1 MSSNRDDLPVLTE
14 ILIPGQVPTPAGGAA
29 LTAGT
34 EAAWEALERDVRES
48 VLRGLQGRL
57 DLVLE
62 QRVNDA
68 VHNAV
73 DRALTDLAI
82 DIKASVRDSLRDIVA
97 RAVTLEISRLRATR
111 VVLPPNE

>member
-1 MSSNRDDLPVLTE
+1 MSTARDDVPLLTE
-14 ILIPGQVPTPAGGAA
+14 VLIPGQVPVPANNAA
-29 LTAGT
+29 LTAST
-34 EAAWEALERDVRES
+34 EAAWETLERDVRET

-73 DRALTDLAI
+73 DRALTELAG
-82 DIKASVRDSLRDIVA
+82 DVKASIRDTLRDIVT
-97 RAVTLEISRLRATR
+97 RAVAQEISRLRATR
-111 VVLPPNE
+111 VRNPSE